1 MANQPSSQSNLKAEI
16 VKGLEEFK
24 KEIVNQYADYCYRIT
39 IELDKEGKLK
49 NPWASKKPATEYIKG
64 FKLID
69 SQGLV
74 FDGKHITW
82 QSTGITF
89 DYVAFKNKMLI
100 AYPESKID
108 VQTILEKDVF
118 SVSKQ
123 NGKVIYSH
131 DITDPLADEK
141 AIVGAYCVIKNNR
154 GEFLTTLNKPEIEK
168 HKKSAKT
175 QYIWN
180 AWFKE
185 MVLKTVIK
193 KACKMHFD
201 DIYETIMEVDNEN
214 EDIEKGTEEINK
226 EKNTDVVKKHID
238 KLNSFTELQAMA
250 EYWASIPNELR
261 ALPELLELKN
271 TLKEKLTVK

>member
-1 MANQPSSQSNLKAEI
+1 MANQASSQSNLKLEI

-24 KEIVNQYADYCYRIT
+24 KENVNQYADYCYRIS
-39 IELDKEGKLK
+39 IELDKDGKLK
-49 NPWASKKPATEYIKG
+49 NLWANKKPATEYIKG

-89 DYVAFKNKMLI
+89 DYVAYKNKMLL

-108 VQTILEKDVF
+108 VQTILEKDEF
-118 SVSKQ
+118 TVSKE

-131 DITDPLADEK
+131 KIIDPLADEK
-141 AIVGAYCVIKNNR
+141 AIIGAYCVIKNER
-154 GEFLTTLNKPEIEK
+154 GEFLTTINKAEIEK

-185 MVLKTVIK
+185 MILKTVIK

-201 DIYETIMEVDNEN
+201 DVYEHIISVDNEN
-214 EDIEKGTEEINK
+214 EDIEKATDEINK
-226 EKNTDVVKKHID
+226 EKVVSKLQVHID
-238 KLNSFTELQAMA
+238 KLNSITDLTEMA
-250 EYWASIPNELR
+250 NYWASIPNELR
-261 ALPELLELKN
+261 LLPELLELKN
-271 TLKEKLTVK
+271 QLKLKLTK